1 MLVTESSECC
11 LRRVV
16 VLACSAA
23 RLIKYQIVHSAN
35 AMDDAGFPAIDRA
48 VAVLRRRL
56 TEQGRLT
63 VTVPGSWSAAANS
76 AAPSPDL
83 DAATDEHGQRDGGPL
98 LNGAIHSSVSSAAV
112 PGDHDATHGVST
124 PTGSPPRTF
133 ATSSNGRPR
142 PRRQESAED
151 GATGSERA
159 RRVPHA
165 SSARHIL
172 PKQRYS
178 LPPAPEGLPG
188 GLSSGNLAA
197 ADPFP
202 RGFPFPAGIAARVRA
217 KLVAQA
223 KEAAA
228 ARSSRAV
235 RIMWPGDE
243 HDEDDED

>member
-1 MLVTESSECC
+1 VL
-11 LRRVV
+11 LANV
-16 VLACSAA
+16 VLACSGA
-23 RLIKYQIVHSAN
+23 RLIQYQIVHSAN
-35 AMDDAGFPAIDRA
+35 AMDDADFPAIDRA
-48 VAVLRRRL
+48 VGVLRRRL
-56 TEQGRLT
+56 TEQGRL
-63 VTVPGSWSAAANS
+63 TVPGSWSAAANS

-83 DAATDEHGQRDGGPL
+83 DAATDEHRQRDGGSV
-98 LNGAIHSSVSSAAV
+98 LNGAIHSSVSSAAAS
-112 PGDHDATHGVST
+112 GDPDATHGVGT
-124 PTGSPPRTF
+124 PASSPPRTF
-133 ATSSNGRPR
+133 ATSSDGRPCA
-142 PRRQESAED
+142 RRHESAED
-151 GATGSERA
+151 GAAASERA

-165 SSARHIL
+165 SNSRHIL

-178 LPPAPEGLPG
+178 LPPAPDGSPG

-243 HDEDDED
+243 HDEDGED